1 MGHWKYLAIYLGS
14 GLVGNLLS
22 LYMDIQSQSNIVSA
36 GASGAIYGIIGGVF
50 VLMIKNKKQVR
61 EIVIRR
67 LVFVIVVTIYYGS
80 QAAQIDNAA
89 HVGGLIGGIVLTVLF
104 TVHKKT
110 TYRNRK
116 EYVAR

>member
-1 MGHWKYLAIYLGS
+1 MKI
-14 GLVGNLLS
+14 
-22 LYMDIQSQSNIVSA
+22 
-36 GASGAIYGIIGGVF
+36 
-50 VLMIKNKKQVR
+50 R
-61 EIVIRR
+61 EK
-67 LVFVIVVTIYYGS
+67 